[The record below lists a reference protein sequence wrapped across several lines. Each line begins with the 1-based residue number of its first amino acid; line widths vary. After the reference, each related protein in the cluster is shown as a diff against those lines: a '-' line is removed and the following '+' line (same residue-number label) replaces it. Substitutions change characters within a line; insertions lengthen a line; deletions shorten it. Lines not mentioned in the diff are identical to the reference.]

1 MGSEVMV
8 ITLQSP
14 DDFRKIGIPVKVSG
28 QKKRGVYFTG
38 SQCPGN
44 EPAAV
49 GKTVACKNESN
60 FLLIPVTPDDSAM
73 VICQGFFFETAPSLS
88 WAASR

>member
-14 DDFRKIGIPVKVSG
+14 DDFRKIGIPVKISR
-28 QKKRGVYFTG
+28 QKKRSVDVTG
-38 SQCPGN
+38 SQCTGN
-44 EPAAV
+44 EPATV
-49 GKTVACKNESN
+49 CKTVACKNESN
-60 FLLIPVTPDDSAM
+60 FLLTPVAPDNSAM

-88 WAASR
+88 